1 MVIIITMIG
10 IITINKHVNICFLQ
24 GIILGTVEERN
35 RHKCL
40 STQNSQIH
48 EVLAEFTLET
58 FLIKW

>member
-1 MVIIITMIG
+1 MVIIIMMIG

-35 RHKCL
+35 RHKRL

>member
-1 MVIIITMIG
+1 MVIIIMMFG
-10 IITINKHVNICFLQ
+10 IITISKHLNICFLQ
-24 GIILGTVEERN
+24 GITLGTVEERN

-40 STQNSQIH
+40 SAQNSQIY